1 MDLLDPIWSQGK
13 PTDSDVESM
22 WRELKISRE
31 DFRPPAVDEVLHILR
46 NTHTNGGAEFAQ
58 FQLSDHP
65 TFQWFG
71 SRNRLWEM
79 QFFER
84 FLSSESVV
92 SSLPELQID
101 PATLSDPGFQWGNS
115 LTLDGEIAWLLACGG
130 AYGRFSGT
138 AREAKNLGARFCD
151 ALFDD
156 RFFEIQVHS
165 SHQPWSPWF
174 HAIAWDSTWLGLD
187 KRLSKVWMLCATDT
201 D

>member
-1 MDLLDPIWSQGK
+1 MDLLEPIWSQDK

-22 WRELKISRE
+22 WCELEIAREFLQH
-31 DFRPPAVDEVLHILR
+31 PAVNDVLHSLR
-46 NTHTNGGAEFAQ
+46 DTHTNGGAEFAQ
-58 FQLSDHP
+58 FRISAHP
-65 TFQWFG
+65 AFHWFG

-84 FLSSESVV
+84 FLSSDAVV

-101 PATLSDPGFQWGNS
+101 PANLSDPGFQWGNS
-115 LTLDGEIAWLLACGG
+115 LTLDGEIAWLLASGG

-151 ALFDD
+151 ALFGD
-156 RFFEIQVHS
+156 RFVEIQVHS
-165 SHQPWSPWF
+165 SHEPWSPWF
-174 HAIAWDSTWLGLD
+174 HGIAWDSTWLGLD